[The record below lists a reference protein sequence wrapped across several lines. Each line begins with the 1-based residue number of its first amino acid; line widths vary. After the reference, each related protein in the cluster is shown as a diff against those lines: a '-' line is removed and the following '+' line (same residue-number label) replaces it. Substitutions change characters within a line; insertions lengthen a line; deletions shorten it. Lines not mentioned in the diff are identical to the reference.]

1 MDGRVNTVRSR
12 AGAGTDISRTVD
24 RHQKEVIMTFVKR
37 FALVALPALLA
48 VSCAEL
54 GAGDRAK
61 IDSASATASEAKSAA
76 AGATAAAE
84 AAARRAEA
92 AARAAENAAAAA
104 ERAAA
109 EAKAAGD
116 KADRIFRRRL
126 RK

>member
-1 MDGRVNTVRSR
+1 
-12 AGAGTDISRTVD
+12 
-24 RHQKEVIMTFVKR
+24 MTFVKR
-37 FALVALPALLA
+37 IALVALPALLA

-54 GAGDRAK
+54 
-61 IDSASATASEAKSAA
+61 SASDKAMIEGASTTAGEAKTEA
-76 AGATAAAE
+76 AGAVAAAE

-92 AARAAENAAAAA
+92 AARAAENAAAGA

-116 KADRIFRRRL
+116 KADRIFRQRL